1 MTTMAEVKAR
11 MQENERLY
19 KDAVDRK
26 DWAMARTL
34 MDEFRKLNN
43 MIILSNMPHLRKRS

>member
-1 MTTMAEVKAR
+1 MTTTEVKAR
-11 MQENERLY
+11 LTENERLY

-26 DWAMARTL
+26 DWVMARTL

-43 MIILSNMPHLRKRS
+43 ILILSNMPHLRKRS

>member
-1 MTTMAEVKAR
+1 MTMTEARVKLA
-11 MQENERLY
+11 ENERLY
-19 KDAVDRK
+19 KDAINRR
-26 DWAMARTL
+26 DWEMARTL